1 MKVNTKTQVIM
12 DYASQLKLS
21 GIHDRLNEIIDG
33 ANEKKSS
40 YADFAMNLLKL
51 EVDHRSK
58 RDLERRQKM
67 AWLPLNHDLEKYD
80 HSFTNGLSRQQIN
93 QLRECMWLEQ
103 NFNLVLMGPSGVGKS
118 FISAGLCSDAL
129 KKGYKAYFRTMEQI
143 MEMLKLKDITRS
155 AGAEYKRL
163 LKAHLLV
170 TRSAGAEYKRLLKAH
185 LLVIDDIMLFAMD
198 KQQAVALFNFI
209 NHLHEKAS
217 FIVTTNKSP
226 EQWVNLLD
234 DEVVATA
241 LLDRILYHCEVIGL
255 SGKSYRLEN
264 RKTIFEK

>member
-1 MKVNTKTQVIM
+1 MKTNTKTQTIM

-21 GIHDRLNEIIDG
+21 GIHDSLEDIITD
-33 ANEKKSS
+33 ANEQESS

-58 RDLERRQKM
+58 RDLERRQKT
-67 AWLPLNHDLEKYD
+67 AWLPLNHDREGHD
-80 HSFTNGLSRQQIN
+80 HSFINGLSRQQIN

-103 NFNLVLMGPSGVGKS
+103 NYNLVIMGPSGVGKTYLA
-118 FISAGLCSDAL
+118 AGLCSDAL
-129 KKGYKAYFRTMEQI
+129 RKGYKAYFRTMEQI

-155 AGAEYKRL
+155 AG
-163 LKAHLLV
+163 
-170 TRSAGAEYKRLLKAH
+170 TEYKRLLKAH

-217 FIVTTNKSP
+217 LIVTTNKSP
-226 EQWVNLLD
+226 EEWVNLLD
-234 DEVVATA
+234 DEVIATA
-241 LLDRILYHCEVIGL
+241 LLDRILYHCEVIRL
-255 SGKSYRLEN
+255 SGKSYRMEN

>member
-1 MKVNTKTQVIM
+1 MKTTTKTQVIM

-21 GIHDRLNEIIDG
+21 GIHDTLEEIITD
-33 ANEKKSS
+33 ANQQKSS
-40 YADFAMNLLKL
+40 YVDFALSLLKL
-51 EVDHRSK
+51 EVDHRNK
-58 RDLERRQKM
+58 RDLERRQKT
-67 AWLPLNHDLEKYD
+67 AWLPLKHDMEDYD
-80 HSFTNGLSRQQIN
+80 HSFTNGVSRQQIN

-103 NFNLVLMGPSGVGKS
+103 TYNLVLMGPSGVGKTYLA
-118 FISAGLCSDAL
+118 AGLCSDAL

-155 AGAEYKRL
+155 AG
-163 LKAHLLV
+163 V
-170 TRSAGAEYKRLLKAH
+170 EYKRLLKAH
-185 LLVIDDIMLFAMD
+185 LLVIDDIMLFALD

-226 EQWVNLLD
+226 EEWVNLLD

-241 LLDRILYHCEVIGL
+241 LLDRILYHCEVIRL
-255 SGKSYRLEN
+255 SGKSYRMEN

>member
-1 MKVNTKTQVIM
+1 MKANTKTHLIM

-21 GIHDRLNEIIDG
+21 GIHDRLEEIITG
-33 ANEKKSS
+33 ANEQKSS
-40 YADFAMNLLKL
+40 YADFALNLLKL

-58 RDLERRQKM
+58 KDLERRQKT
-67 AWLPLNHDLEKYD
+67 AWLPLNHNLEEYD
-80 HSFTNGLSRQQIN
+80 HSFNNGVSRQQIN

-103 NFNLVLMGPSGVGKS
+103 NYNLVLMGPSGVGKTYLA
-118 FISAGLCSDAL
+118 AGLCSDAL

-155 AGAEYKRL
+155 AGL
-163 LKAHLLV
+163 
-170 TRSAGAEYKRLLKAH
+170 EYKRLLKAH
-185 LLVIDDIMLFAMD
+185 LLVIDDIMLFALD

-226 EQWVNLLD
+226 EEWVNLLD
-234 DEVVATA
+234 DEVIATA
-241 LLDRILYHCEVIGL
+241 LLDRILYHCEVIRL
-255 SGKSYRLEN
+255 SGKSYRMEN

>member
-1 MKVNTKTQVIM
+1 MKTNTKTQVIM

-21 GIHDRLNEIIDG
+21 GIHDRLEDFIID
-33 ANEKKSS
+33 ANEQKNS
-40 YADFAMNLLKL
+40 YSDFALNLLKL

-58 RDLERRQKM
+58 RDLERRQKT
-67 AWLPLNHDLEKYD
+67 AWLPLNHDLERYD
-80 HSFTNGLSRQQIN
+80 HSFTNGLSLQQIN

-103 NFNLVLMGPSGVGKS
+103 NFNLVLMGPSGVGKTY
-118 FISAGLCSDAL
+118 IAAGLCSDAL
-129 KKGYKAYFRTMEQI
+129 RKGYKAYFRTMEQI
-143 MEMLKLKDITRS
+143 MEMLKLKDI
-155 AGAEYKRL
+155 
-163 LKAHLLV
+163 

-226 EQWVNLLD
+226 EEWVNLLD

-241 LLDRILYHCEVIGL
+241 LLDRILYHCEVIRL
-255 SGKSYRLEN
+255 SGKSYRLKN